1 MPMRTHSFALF
12 LLLSASAFC
21 GCNSEPPAPPT
32 VPETTGTTST
42 FDASKV
48 PETPD
53 EAVANVVFGLQD
65 RHPEALWHFLPES
78 YQNDVND
85 LIHQFAGRMDP
96 ELWSKT
102 VAVLKKAVKVV
113 KQQKEFVIAMT
124 ARAPGAPPDAS
135 PDILGVIQVIDFLL
149 ESELG
154 DLQRLKKADAGEFL
168 AVTGGRIMQQL
179 QAVSK
184 LIPSDPLALGFDDLS
199 DLKVSVVSSEG
210 DQAVLLIEAPG
221 AEPRETEFVRVEGK
235 WIPRNLAESWI
246 DSIGQAKARLLL
258 VSPENLAQIKPQWL
272 AMIKSIDGKLD
283 DAADAKDQQQ
293 FSAALLELGFSASP
307 LVGLIQSS
315 LPAAPAME
323 SPEQDIASD
332 LPETTADLV
341 TVVVRGKLD
350 SAAQDMLVDRLKSA
364 TEEEKA
370 FAEFTG
376 DDKLTSF
383 KIGPVKDIDAFVERL
398 TFLNVTKVDAA
409 SRTISAVPR

>member
-1 MPMRTHSFALF
+1 M
-12 LLLSASAFC
+12 
-21 GCNSEPPAPPT
+21 
-32 VPETTGTTST
+32 
-42 FDASKV
+42 
-48 PETPD
+48 
-53 EAVANVVFGLQD
+53 
-65 RHPEALWHFLPES
+65 
-78 YQNDVND
+78 
-85 LIHQFAGRMDP
+85 
-96 ELWSKT
+96 
-102 VAVLKKAVKVV
+102 
-113 KQQKEFVIAMT
+113 KQQKEFVSAMT

-135 PDILGVIQVIDFLL
+135 PDVMGVMQVLDSLL

-179 QAVSK
+179 QVLSK
-184 LIPSDPLALGFDDLS
+184 LVHSDPLALGFEDLS

-246 DSIGQAKARLLL
+246 DSMGQAKARLLL
-258 VSPENLAQIKPQWL
+258 VSPENLVQIKPQWL
-272 AMIKSIDGKLD
+272 AMIKSTDGKLD

-293 FSAALLELGFSASP
+293 FSAALLELGLSAAP

-315 LPAAPAME
+315 VPAVPAME
-323 SPEQDIASD
+323 STEQDVASD
-332 LPETTADLV
+332 LPETAADLV

-350 SAAQDMLVDRLKSA
+350 GAAQDMLVDRLKSA

-409 SRTISAVPR
+409 ARTISAVPR